1 MTIINE
7 ERNYRELKES
17 IKMIKSQR
25 SDTEKINLI
34 GKGKKI
40 GIDKVTKRNKI
51 INNSLKTQI

>member
-1 MTIINE
+1 MTVINE